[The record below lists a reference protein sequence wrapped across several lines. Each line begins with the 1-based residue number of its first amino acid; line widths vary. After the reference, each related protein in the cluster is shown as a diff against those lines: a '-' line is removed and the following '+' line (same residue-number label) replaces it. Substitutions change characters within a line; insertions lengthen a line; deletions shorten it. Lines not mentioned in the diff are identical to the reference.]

1 MNDLDRQTQYA
12 NEQHNFTCVALG
24 ISFDIESTGDTLL
37 ETVRAL
43 LRDRNEWRDE
53 AKLREA
59 KADVWKHEVDVL
71 RERIKQDEK
80 ELEDNISTFIDL
92 REASITLLEERDN
105 ALSDFRQADTDSIR
119 ALHERNEARIQRDK
133 AEDQL
138 ASERA
143 LADQLAAIVQRSR
156 DGHGGMLTDPECFC
170 PDCEHLRVLD
180 AALDRWKEARK

>member
-1 MNDLDRQTQYA
+1 MSDFDMQTLYA

-24 ISFDIESTGDTLL
+24 ISFDIKSTGDTLL
-37 ETVRAL
+37 EAVRAL
-43 LRDRNEWRDE
+43 IKDRDE
-53 AKLREA
+53 WKEEA
-59 KADVWKHEVDVL
+59 
-71 RERIKQDEK
+71 
-80 ELEDNISTFIDL
+80 DL
-92 REASITLLEERDN
+92 REKKSDAWKRSVVN
-105 ALSDFRQADTDSIR
+105 ALSDFRQADMDSIR

-170 PDCEHLRVLD
+170 DDCEHLRVLD
-180 AALDRWKEARK
+180 AALNRWKEARK

>member
-1 MNDLDRQTQYA
+1 MSDFDMQTLYA

-71 RERIKQDEK
+71 REQLKQDEK
-80 ELEDNISTFIDL
+80 ALEDNIETFVDL
-92 REASITLLEERDN
+92 KEAINKVEN
-105 ALSDFRQADTDSIR
+105 
-119 ALHERNEARIQRDK
+119 
-133 AEDQL
+133 QL
-138 ASERA
+138 ASELA
-143 LADQLAAIVQRSR
+143 LADKLAAIVQRSR

-170 PDCEHLRVLD
+170 EDCEHLRVLD

>member
-1 MNDLDRQTQYA
+1 MSDFDMQTLYA

-24 ISFDIESTGDTLL
+24 ISFDIKSTGDTLL
-37 ETVRAL
+37 EAVRAL
-43 LRDRNEWRDE
+43 IEDRNEWRDE

-59 KADVWKHEVDVL
+59 KADVWEHEVDVL
-71 RERIKQDEK
+71 RAQVKQDEK
-80 ELEDNISTFIDL
+80 ALDNNIETFVDL
-92 REASITLLEERDN
+92 KETIN
-105 ALSDFRQADTDSIR
+105 
-119 ALHERNEARIQRDK
+119 K

-170 PDCEHLRVLD
+170 EDCEHLRVLD